1 MIATQPSPVANATAK
16 PARRPRL
23 GLLRWMRLVG
33 GLAQPAGRG
42 RSVVQGGSS
51 PKLLTENQV
60 LGKHIHARPE
70 PANDD
75 LSHLRRLPGS
85 WGPWERSPRPTRAPT
100 KSSASSYPRPVQ
112 RLAAHRPCQI
122 RDRCSGDRRGT
133 AGSHGDTDRHCSTNA
148 PTCHRGQE
156 QFLLVWRVIPSRIRT
171 LEGISR
177 WIYRRS

>member
-60 LGKHIHARPE
+60 LGRSSVYFAGPHTHCRVWESFASTRVVRISPFYV
-70 PANDD
+70 
-75 LSHLRRLPGS
+75 LS
-85 WGPWERSPRPTRAPT
+85 
-100 KSSASSYPRPVQ
+100 
-112 RLAAHRPCQI
+112 AH
-122 RDRCSGDRRGT
+122 
-133 AGSHGDTDRHCSTNA
+133 
-148 PTCHRGQE
+148 
-156 QFLLVWRVIPSRIRT
+156 T
-171 LEGISR
+171 LMVE
-177 WIYRRS
+177 